1 VLISHIAIDV
11 NAQDE
16 YGITPLL
23 RATINGDVDV
33 INVLLKHE
41 NIDVNAEGL
50 VLLNLFMSAL
60 HL

>member
-23 RATINGDVDV
+23 RATINGDIDV

-41 NIDVNAEGL
+41 KIDVNAEGL
-50 VLLNLFMSAL
+50 VLLFFSMFVW

>member
-1 VLISHIAIDV
+1 VLISHVAIDV

-33 INVLLKHE
+33 ITVLLKHE
-41 NIDVNAEGL
+41 KIDVNAEGL
-50 VLLNLFMSAL
+50 VFLCLFMSVL
-60 HL
+60 YL